1 MPELSSFLSFPTYIF
16 LEDPNI
22 DSSRPS
28 TMAAIAVDQTPK
40 TSVGG
45 PEQESQVHNASASPP
60 FEAFEVPG
68 QQDTAKFGLPWSAS
82 FPLGLKASQALGL
95 SESIDAIQDFTQSGN
110 LSGLIKEH
118 GGAILIRGLPIETP
132 HDYSKV
138 AHAFGFRP
146 HVEVGRPPLRTILA
160 PNVKTANEG

>member
-1 MPELSSFLSFPTYIF
+1 
-16 LEDPNI
+16 
-22 DSSRPS
+22 
-28 TMAAIAVDQTPK
+28 MAAIAVDKTPK
-40 TSVGG
+40 TSIGD
-45 PEQESQVHNASASPP
+45 PEQGSQAHNASPSPP
-60 FEAFEVPG
+60 FEAFHVPG
-68 QQDTAKFGLPWSAS
+68 QQDTVDFGLPWSAC
-82 FPLGLKASQALGL
+82 FPLGLKASKTLNL
-95 SESIDAIQDFTQSGN
+95 SESIGAIKNFAQSGN